1 MFWVP
6 FCDVRYNFH
15 IFCSPL
21 PPFSLCFIIAISIYL
36 RILVSNTMS
45 CQDDVRVLI
54 SHTHQVTGTAIPSG
68 SPECVPFSSYRN
80 CQPFRITR
88 VCPGFKI
95 QELPALPDHPSLSR
109 FQVTGT
115 ASLSRFL
122 VEFMF
127 GNRQLLCVVFCR
139 SLFVHLFV
147 AIVLYV
153 LFRFTVFDFS
163 FGIFKLFLMSSAKSY
178 INGEDA

>member
-1 MFWVP
+1 MFYYCYKYLFTHTCVQH
-6 FCDVRYNFH
+6 DVHARMMFV
-15 IFCSPL
+15 
-21 PPFSLCFIIAISIYL
+21 SLS
-36 RILVSNTMS
+36 
-45 CQDDVRVLI
+45 
-54 SHTHQVTGTAIPSG
+54 VTPI
-68 SPECVPFSSYRN
+68 
-80 CQPFRITR
+80 
-88 VCPGFKI
+88 KL
-95 QELPALPDHPSLSR
+95 QELPSLPDHPSVSR

-153 LFRFTVFDFS
+153 LFRFTAFDFS

>member
-36 RILVSNTMS
+36 RILVSNTMFMPGWCS
-45 CQDDVRVLI
+45 CPYQ
-54 SHTHQVTGTAIPSG
+54 SHP
-68 SPECVPFSSYRN
+68 SSYRN
-80 CQPFRITR
+80 CHPFRITR
-88 VCPGFKI
+88 VCPVFKL

-153 LFRFTVFDFS
+153 LFRFTAFDFS